1 MSGNAAGPWIEPTA
15 AQMPC
20 GYYVCQNKDKPVP
33 YVGAYT
39 PGRGW
44 CECPG
49 MYRINPPHLCARLA
63 PIEKGAK

>member
-1 MSGNAAGPWIEPTA
+1 M
-15 AQMPC
+15 
-20 GYYVCQNKDKPVP
+20 CQNKDKPVP